1 MLRKLLPLVLCALPL
16 AGQAQSAP
24 LSSSTSAKA
33 AESGKDWT
41 GYAGAGAIAY
51 SKYVGGKGVRVIP
64 APLLSFEYK
73 ETVYVDLVR
82 AGVRFWSSEDNK
94 MALGLA
100 AEPRFGFKSSDG
112 PRLAGMAERR
122 ISVEAGPSFEWETR
136 LASFNLAY
144 FADATRASRGA
155 SLRGSVYKQL
165 LDTQHW
171 DFGPYAGF
179 ERINGK
185 AANYYF
191 GVRDT
196 EVTPDRAA
204 YNPGATTNWMVG
216 VSGAYKFGNG
226 HALMFGVQNT
236 RLGGSAASSPIVE
249 TRNAKLG
256 YIGLG
261 WVL

>member
-1 MLRKLLPLVLCALPL
+1 MIRKLLPLLLCALPL
-16 AGQAQSAP
+16 AGQAQT
-24 LSSSTSAKA
+24 SSSGTNA
-33 AESGKDWT
+33 ASTPAKDWT
-41 GYAGAGAIAY
+41 GYAGLGAVGY
-51 SKYVGGKGVRVIP
+51 SRYVGGKGVSVLP

-100 AEPRFGFKSSDG
+100 AEPRFGFKSGDG
-112 PRLAGMAERR
+112 PRLAGMSERR
-122 ISVEAGPSFEWETR
+122 ISVESGPSFEWDAPF
-136 LASFNLAY
+136 ASFNLAY

-155 SLRGSVYKQL
+155 SLRGSVYKQVV
-165 LDTQHW
+165 DNARW
-171 DFGPYAGF
+171 DVGPYAGF

-185 AANYYF
+185 VANYYF
-191 GVRDT
+191 GVQAGEAT
-196 EVTPDRAA
+196 ADRPA
-204 YNPGATTNWMVG
+204 YQPGAATNWLVG
-216 VSGAYKFGNG
+216 ISGAYKFGNG
-226 HALMFGVQNT
+226 YALMFGVQNT
-236 RLGGSAASSPIVE
+236 RLGGAAASSPIVE

>member
-1 MLRKLLPLVLCALPL
+1 MLRKLLPLFLCALPL
-16 AGQAQSAP
+16 AGQAQSN
-24 LSSSTSAKA
+24 SANSA
-33 AESGKDWT
+33 KDWT
-41 GYAGAGAIAY
+41 GYAGGGAIAY
-51 SKYVGGKGVRVIP
+51 SKYVGGKGSSVIP

-82 AGVRFWSSEDNK
+82 AGVRFWASGDNK

-100 AEPRFGFKSSDG
+100 AEPRFGYRSSDG

-122 ISVEAGPSFEWETR
+122 ISVEAGPSFEWETP
-136 LASFNLAY
+136 LASLNLAY

-155 SLRGSVYKQL
+155 SLRGSVYRQL

-171 DFGPYAGF
+171 DFGPYAGV
-179 ERINGK
+179 ERVNGK
-185 AANYYF
+185 VANYYF
-191 GVRDT
+191 GVRDS
-196 EVTPDRAA
+196 EAAPDRAA
-204 YNPGATTNWMVG
+204 YHPGASTNWMLG

-226 HALMFGVQNT
+226 MALMFGAQNT
-236 RLGGSAASSPIVE
+236 RLGGAAASSPIVE